1 MEDDSKKITAEKI
14 EAAKKDGK
22 ELLKAIEIVQAEI
35 CRCREEYEEI
45 ARTEEGD
52 PVMLEGMTTTRH
64 DCHLLVDPKIVAKV
78 FLKYDYPVWN
88 TLGDDAPTAMWDELA
103 DIFGLGDVYHV
114 DL

>member
-1 MEDDSKKITAEKI
+1 MEDNSKKTAAEKI

-35 CRCREEYEEI
+35 RKCREEYEEI

-52 PVMLEGMTTTRH
+52 PVLLEGMTTTRH
-64 DCHLLVDPKIVAKV
+64 DCHLLVDPQVVAKV
-78 FLKYDYPVWN
+78 FVKYDYAVWS
-88 TLGDDAPTAMWDELA
+88 TLGDDAPIAMWDELA
-103 DIFGLGDVYHV
+103 DIFGLGEVYHV